1 MVNSLEHVDVGYD
14 DGCIT
19 LWIYQNPLNCKFFFF
34 YSICSEFCH
43 TLKWK
48 GLGFT
53 CLPHPDPPSLNCKFL
68 RVSCMACKLYFN
80 KTNKAKKKKSHSTY
94 TFYICK
100 IHMWECGSL
109 GESGALSGDISLNI
123 YGCCWK
129 SLQSCPTLC
138 DPIDG
143 SPSGSPIPG
152 ILQARILEWVAISF
166 WLLYWTTQ
174 RQVQCGWN
182 LDWQKADWRRG
193 KSDEVLNDDNVAKMA
208 G

>member
-1 MVNSLEHVDVGYD
+1 
-14 DGCIT
+14 
-19 LWIYQNPLNCKFFFF
+19 
-34 YSICSEFCH
+34 
-43 TLKWK
+43 
-48 GLGFT
+48 
-53 CLPHPDPPSLNCKFL
+53 
-68 RVSCMACKLYFN
+68 
-80 KTNKAKKKKSHSTY
+80 
-94 TFYICK
+94 
-100 IHMWECGSL
+100 MWECGSL

-208 G
+208 GYQEPELTFSHGLTKVTTIYRANIANDDLKTSRKDFPSLTV